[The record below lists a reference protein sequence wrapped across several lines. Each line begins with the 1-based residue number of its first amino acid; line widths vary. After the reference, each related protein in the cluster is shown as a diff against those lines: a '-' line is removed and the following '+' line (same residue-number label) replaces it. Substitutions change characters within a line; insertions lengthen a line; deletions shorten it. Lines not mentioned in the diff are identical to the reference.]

1 MIEELDFETYL
12 KISSTEF
19 EIYLFDTN
27 KHINLYEQ
35 KYIFDNDNTID
46 FNSLDQF
53 LEENIFKIEKLV
65 GKFIRNISLIIEINQ
80 IVKIDLGIK
89 KNYENSINKKIL
101 ENIVIEAKDIFNEN
115 YQQKKLC
122 ILK

>member
-1 MIEELDFETYL
+1 MLELWIKLLLMIEELDFETYL

-65 GKFIRNISLIIEINQ
+65 
-80 IVKIDLGIK
+80 
-89 KNYENSINKKIL
+89 ENL
-101 ENIVIEAKDIFNEN
+101 
-115 YQQKKLC
+115 
-122 ILK
+122 